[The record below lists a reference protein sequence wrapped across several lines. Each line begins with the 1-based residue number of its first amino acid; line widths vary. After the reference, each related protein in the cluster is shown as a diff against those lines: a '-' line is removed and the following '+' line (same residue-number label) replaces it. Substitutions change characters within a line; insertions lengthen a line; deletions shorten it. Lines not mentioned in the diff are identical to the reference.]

1 MSIKIGVIDI
11 NRTLKNHMSIVT
23 IITYN
28 AALIYK
34 SRSSKLVYLAVAI
47 VNNLC

>member
-11 NRTLKNHMSIVT
+11 DRTLKNHMNIVT
-23 IITYN
+23 VITYD

-34 SRSSKLVYLAVAI
+34 SRSSKLVCVAVAI